1 MNVYRRD
8 AGLLCFVLNDG
19 SRDTFAGRLLPNRGL
34 VNRCADRRRHRPLQ
48 LFQLD
53 GLRHRGCVLTDDDG
67 RLHVSASVCARKVD
81 LIDCVSGT
89 LHGALELHTALHLE
103 VVLTSLDDRS
113 LSTACGLVGL
123 VHF

>member
-48 LFQLD
+48 SLPCQSRPGILLPLQGSPEAKKFRELFFW
-53 GLRHRGCVLTDDDG
+53 
-67 RLHVSASVCARKVD
+67 
-81 LIDCVSGT
+81 LIVI
-89 LHGALELHTALHLE
+89 
-103 VVLTSLDDRS
+103 TS
-113 LSTACGLVGL
+113 
-123 VHF
+123 